1 MSADG
6 AVQRWADIVLTP
18 KGSHA
23 VISIEREAKR
33 NAMNRACRQG
43 LRSAFDFA
51 RGRFAA
57 VVLTGSGN
65 TFCAGVDLKERAED
79 LARGEQGGSAEWVD
93 VNLAIREHPSIF
105 IAAVNG
111 IALGGGAT
119 LMNVCDLAVAADTAE
134 FGMPEITFSTYPGM
148 AGPATQLSGITRKR
162 MAWMVLTGNRVPAR
176 TALEWGLVND
186 CVPLAE
192 LLPTAERIA
201 QQVAGYNGAALSAS
215 KQALDQIPANI
226 TDWRQALSYGELVN
240 AKIKQR
246 NAAAPPGAAAAH
258 KA

>member
-6 AVQRWADIVLTP
+6 EVQRWADIVLRP
-18 KGSHA
+18 RGSYA

-43 LRSAFDFA
+43 LRAAFDFA

-57 VVLTGSGN
+57 IVLTGSGN

-79 LARGEQGGSAEWVD
+79 LARGELGGSAEWVD
-93 VNLAIREHPSIF
+93 VNLAIRDHPAIF

-111 IALGGGAT
+111 LALGGGAT

-148 AGPATQLSGITRKR
+148 AGPATQLSGLTRKR
-162 MAWMVLTGNRVPAR
+162 IAWMVLTGNRVPAA
-176 TALEWGLVND
+176 TALKWGLVND

-201 QQVAGYNGAALSAS
+201 QQVARYNGPALSAS

-240 AKIKQR
+240 AKIQQR
-246 NAAAPPGAAAAH
+246 NAAAASAAAEPH
-258 KA
+258 KT